1 MWHRRIQRQR
11 KRARQRPLSARA
23 AHSETRLLERAAA
36 CTPPGRCCFA
46 GALGS
51 FVAPSLTRIPS
62 RDVPTTRRQQA
73 AFGCREDRSTGF
85 TLVEVLIVV
94 AILGILVAI
103 ALPSYHDQVRK
114 SARAEAQ
121 SFLTDAASRQQ
132 QYLVDKRR
140 YATSAELGVPLP
152 KSLQPK
158 FSPVVVN
165 VPDVTPPTFELRLV
179 ATGDQAKDKC
189 PTLTIDNRGNRGPDG
204 CPW

>member
-1 MWHRRIQRQR
+1 MWQRRIHRQR
-11 KRARQRPLSARA
+11 KPARRRPLSVRA
-23 AHSETRLLERAAA
+23 ARSETRPLNRAVP
-36 CTPPGRCCFA
+36 CTPTTWRRSA
-46 GALGS
+46 GALRS
-51 FVAPSLTRIPS
+51 FVASSLTRIAS
-62 RDVPTTRRQQA
+62 RDVPTKRRQHL
-73 AFGCREDRSTGF
+73 AFRCRESRGTGF

-103 ALPSYHDQVRK
+103 ALPSYQEQVRK

-121 SFLTDAASRQQ
+121 SFLTDVASRQQ

-140 YATSAELGVPLP
+140 YATSAELGVSLP
-152 KSLQPK
+152 TSLQPK

-165 VPDVTPPTFELRLV
+165 VPDVTPPRFELRLV
-179 ATGDQAKDKC
+179 ATGDQVKDKC

>member
-1 MWHRRIQRQR
+1 MWHRRIQGQR
-11 KRARQRPLSARA
+11 KRVRQRPLSVRA
-23 AHSETRLLERAAA
+23 ARGETPWLNRAVA
-36 CTPPGRCCFA
+36 CTPPGRRCSA
-46 GALGS
+46 GAFGS
-51 FVAPSLTRIPS
+51 LVAPSLTRIPS
-62 RDVPTTRRQQA
+62 RDIATTPRQHLA
-73 AFGCREDRSTGF
+73 LGCQEDRSTGF
-85 TLVEVLIVV
+85 TLIEVLIVV
-94 AILGILVAI
+94 AIIGILVAI
-103 ALPSYHDQVRK
+103 ALPSYHDQMRK

-140 YATSAELGVPLP
+140 YATSAELGVSLP

-158 FSPVVVN
+158 FAPVVVN

-179 ATGDQAKDKC
+179 ATGDQVKDKC